1 MNAATETPAPKYDT
15 YPLDVMSIVK
25 LFVVGAVSGAA
36 GWLLYLVIAHYFID
50 PVFCQN
56 AGTFAVCKNGG
67 TIAWATA
74 HIIVMAAAVAALA
87 RFAVYRPLLV
97 VLAVL
102 ISLWAAHTWLGG
114 LVWYV
119 GLLWQAVLFGI
130 AVALFGQIAR
140 MTNFL
145 AALLISLGL
154 AVLLRVVLMYA

>member
-1 MNAATETPAPKYDT
+1 MNAVTDTSTPKYDA
-15 YPLDVMSIVK
+15 YPLDVASIIK
-25 LFVVGAVSGAA
+25 LFVVGALSGAL
-36 GWLLYLVIAHYFID
+36 GWLLYLVIANYFID

-56 AGTFAVCKNGG
+56 ADTFAVCKNGG

-74 HIIVMAAAVAALA
+74 HVIVMAASVAVLA

-97 VLAVL
+97 VIAVL
-102 ISLWAAHTWLGG
+102 ISLWAAHSWLGG
-114 LVWYV
+114 LAWYM
-119 GLLWQAVLFGI
+119 GLLWQALLFGV

-145 AALLISLGL
+145 AALLISLGI

>member
-1 MNAATETPAPKYDT
+1 MNAVTETPAPKYDS

-25 LFVVGAVSGAA
+25 LFVIGAVSGAA
-36 GWLLYLVIAHYFID
+36 GWLLYLVIARYFID

-56 AGTFAVCKNGG
+56 AETFAVCKNGG

-74 HIIVMAAAVAALA
+74 HIIVMAAAVAVLA

-97 VLAVL
+97 VLAVF

-119 GLLWQAVLFGI
+119 GLLWQAVLFGV

-145 AALLISLGL
+145 AALLISLGI